1 MERRIDAWHLSILR
15 AIYQSVLRPV
25 SPSEVVD
32 ATMLA
37 DTDLPIVLEGQEE
50 DVCELRF
57 VGRPLFSA
65 GDGEVT
71 DKNCAVI
78 DYTKAWLFEVASQE
92 VSRGLRRE
100 LGNLLYVMSLS
111 ADLYAS
117 RSLGEFQEDSVGGN
131 WVCQ

>member
-1 MERRIDAWHLSILR
+1 MERRIDTWHLSILR

-32 ATMLA
+32 ATTLA

-71 DKNCAVI
+71 DENCAVI
-78 DYTKAWLFEVASQE
+78 DYTKAWLFEVVRQE
-92 VSRGLRRE
+92 VPSGLRRE
-100 LGNLLYVMSLS
+100 SGDLPHVASL
-111 ADLYAS
+111 
-117 RSLGEFQEDSVGGN
+117 
-131 WVCQ
+131 